1 LTVRSGAVVS
11 FIARIVFVAGH
22 AMNSRMRNG
31 MTVQTISTVV
41 FSWNWC
47 ASCPTDF
54 RCLKI
59 E

>member
-1 LTVRSGAVVS
+1 MSGAVVS
-11 FIARIVFVAGH
+11 FIARMVFVAGK
-22 AMNSRMRNG
+22 AMKRRIRNG
-31 MTVQTISTVV
+31 ITVQTISTVV

-47 ASCPTDF
+47 ASWPTDF